1 MTELRCTR
9 CGAFNIGDDQSCK
22 VCDFEINPASQLP
35 PGSLVFA
42 GPQSS
47 ARSYGASDTTL
58 DSISPLRGVTDILGP
73 TIKIFIE
80 NFWLITKLVVVIVAP
95 FEIFRLINFRE
106 LHQDGQL
113 EIGMFLL
120 DLFCQVL
127 IAPAL
132 IYALMQVM
140 QTGTAP
146 TVNQAYRWGAGK
158 IGKLTICAAISGL
171 LQVLGYAICIVP
183 GIIAS
188 VALILVYP
196 LAVLEKKSSVSEV
209 LLDSRE
215 LTTGHRWN
223 IFGAT
228 LVIWL
233 LVGLFSLPVKGL
245 AEPLMWY
252 NNAFWPIV
260 LITSILSDIVM
271 QSTTVLSLVTY
282 LSIRA
287 LSSQPT
293 Q

>member
-9 CGAFNIGDDQSCK
+9 CGAFNIGKDQSCK
-22 VCDFEINPASQLP
+22 VCDFEINPASQLR

-47 ARSYGASDTTL
+47 VRSHGTSDTTV
-58 DSISPLRGVTDILGP
+58 DSISPLRGVTDVLGP
-73 TIKIFIE
+73 TIRLFIE
-80 NFWLITKLVVVIVAP
+80 NFWLITKIVVVIVAP
-95 FEIFRLINFRE
+95 FEIFRLLNFGE
-106 LHQDGQL
+106 LHEDGQL
-113 EIGMFLL
+113 IGMLLL
-120 DLFCQVL
+120 DHFCQVL

-146 TVNQAYRWGAGK
+146 TVNEAYRWGAGK
-158 IGKLTICAAISGL
+158 IGKLTICAVIAGL
-171 LQVLGYAICIVP
+171 LQVLGYMLCIVP
-183 GIIAS
+183 GIMLS

-196 LAVLEKKSSVSEV
+196 LAVLEKGSVSEV
-209 LLDSRE
+209 LLDSKE
-215 LTTGHRWN
+215 LTKGHRWN
-223 IFGAT
+223 ILGAS

-233 LVGLFSLPVKGL
+233 LVGFFSFPATFV
-245 AEPLMWY
+245 AESLMLS

-271 QSTTVLSLVTY
+271 QSATVLALVTY

>member
-9 CGAFNIGDDQSCK
+9 CGAFNIGNDQTCK
-22 VCDFEINPASQLP
+22 VCNFGVNPASQLP

-47 ARSYGASDTTL
+47 ARHNTSDTTL

-73 TIKIFIE
+73 TIRLFIE
-80 NFWLITKLVVVIVAP
+80 NFWLITKLVLVIVTP

-106 LHQDGQL
+106 VSLNGEL
-113 EIGMFLL
+113 EIGTFLL
-120 DLFCQVL
+120 GLFCHVL

-146 TVNQAYRWGAGK
+146 SVNEAYRWGAGK

-171 LQVLGYAICIVP
+171 LQFLGYAICIVP

-188 VALILVYP
+188 VALIVVYP
-196 LAVLEKKSSVSEV
+196 LAVLEKSSVSEL

-215 LTTGHRWN
+215 LTKGHRWN
-223 IFGAT
+223 IFGAA

-233 LVGLFSLPVKGL
+233 MVGFFSLPAKGF
-245 AEPLMWY
+245 AESLMWSD
-252 NNAFWPIV
+252 NVFWPIV

-271 QSTTVLSLVTY
+271 QSTTILSLVTY

>member
-9 CGAFNIGDDQSCK
+9 CGALNIGNDQSCK
-22 VCDFEINPASQLP
+22 VCDLEINPVSQLP

-58 DSISPLRGVTDILGP
+58 DSISPLRGVTDVLGP
-73 TIKIFIE
+73 TIKLFIE
-80 NFWLITKLVVVIVAP
+80 NFWLITKIVVVIVAP
-95 FEIFRLINFRE
+95 FEIFRLLNFRE
-106 LHQDGQL
+106 LDLNGQL
-113 EIGMFLL
+113 EIGTFFL
-120 DLFCQVL
+120 DLFCHVL

-140 QTGTAP
+140 QTGTVP
-146 TVNQAYRWGAGK
+146 TVTEAYRWGAGK
-158 IGKLTICAAISGL
+158 IGKLTICAVIAGL
-171 LQVLGYAICIVP
+171 LQAFGYMLCIVP
-183 GIIAS
+183 GVMLS

-196 LAVLEKKSSVSEV
+196 LAVLEKSSVSEV

-215 LTTGHRWN
+215 LTKGHRWN
-223 IFGAT
+223 IFGAS

-233 LVGLFSLPVKGL
+233 LVGFFSFPATFV
-245 AEPLMWY
+245 AESLMSS
-252 NNAFWPIV
+252 NNGFWPIV

-271 QSTTVLSLVTY
+271 QSTTVLALVTY

>member
-1 MTELRCTR
+1 L
-9 CGAFNIGDDQSCK
+9 
-22 VCDFEINPASQLP
+22 EINLASQLP

-47 ARSYGASDTTL
+47 ARSYGASDTTV
-58 DSISPLRGVTDILGP
+58 DSISPLRSVTDVLGP
-73 TIKIFIE
+73 TIKLFIE
-80 NFWLITKLVVVIVAP
+80 NFWLITKIVVVIVAP
-95 FEIFRLINFRE
+95 FEIYRLLNFRE
-106 LHQDGQL
+106 LNLNGQL
-113 EIGMFLL
+113 EIGTFFLG
-120 DLFCQVL
+120 LFCHVL
-127 IAPAL
+127 IGPAL

-146 TVNQAYRWGAGK
+146 TVTEAYRWGAGK
-158 IGKLTICAAISGL
+158 IGKLTICAAIAGL
-171 LQVLGYAICIVP
+171 LQTLGYMLCIVP
-183 GIIAS
+183 GIMLS

-196 LAVLEKKSSVSEV
+196 LAVLEKSSVSEV
-209 LLDSRE
+209 LLDSKE
-215 LTTGHRWN
+215 LTKGHRWN

-233 LVGLFSLPVKGL
+233 LMALFSFPATFFAESLML
-245 AEPLMWY
+245 A

-271 QSTTVLSLVTY
+271 QSTTVLALVTY

>member
-9 CGAFNIGDDQSCK
+9 CGAFNIGNGQTCK
-22 VCDFEINPASQLP
+22 VCNFEINPATQLP

-42 GPQSS
+42 APHTS
-47 ARSYGASDTTL
+47 ARSLGSTSTTL
-58 DSISPLRGVTDILGP
+58 DSISPLRGVTDVLGP
-73 TIKIFIE
+73 TIKLFFE
-80 NFWLITKLVVVIVAP
+80 NFWLITKLVVVIVTP
-95 FEIFRLINFRE
+95 FEIFRLLNFHE
-106 LHQDGQL
+106 VSLNGQL
-113 EIGMFLL
+113 EIGTFFL

-146 TVNQAYRWGAGK
+146 GVNEAYRWGAGK
-158 IGKLTICAAISGL
+158 IGKLTLCAVVSGL
-171 LQVLGYAICIVP
+171 LQFLGYMLCIFP
-183 GIIAS
+183 GLMAS
-188 VALILVYP
+188 VALIVVYP
-196 LAVLEKKSSVSEV
+196 LAVLEKGSVSEV
-209 LLDSRE
+209 MLDSKD
-215 LTTGHRWN
+215 LTKGHRWT
-223 IFGAT
+223 IFGAA
-228 LVIWL
+228 LVIWMM
-233 LVGLFSLPVKGL
+233 VGFFSLPAKAV
-245 AEPLMWY
+245 AESLMWS

-271 QSTTVLSLVTY
+271 QSTTILSLVTY

>member
-9 CGAFNIGDDQSCK
+9 CGALNIGNDQSCK
-22 VCDFEINPASQLP
+22 VCDLEINPASQLP

-47 ARSYGASDTTL
+47 ARSFGASDTTL
-58 DSISPLRGVTDILGP
+58 DSISPLRGVTDVLGP
-73 TIKIFIE
+73 TIKLFIE
-80 NFWLITKLVVVIVAP
+80 NFWLITKIVVVIVAP
-95 FEIFRLINFRE
+95 FQIFRLLNFRE
-106 LHQDGQL
+106 LNLNGQL
-113 EIGMFLL
+113 EIGTFFLG
-120 DLFCQVL
+120 LFCHVL

-146 TVNQAYRWGAGK
+146 TVNEAYRWGAGK
-158 IGKLTICAAISGL
+158 IGKLTICAVIAGL
-171 LQVLGYAICIVP
+171 LQALGFMLCIVP
-183 GIIAS
+183 GIMLSI
-188 VALILVYP
+188 ALILVYP
-196 LAVLEKKSSVSEV
+196 LAVLEKSSVSEV

-215 LTTGHRWN
+215 LTKGHRWN
-223 IFGAT
+223 IFGAS

-233 LVGLFSLPVKGL
+233 LVGFFSFPATFV
-245 AEPLMWY
+245 AESLMLS

-271 QSTTVLSLVTY
+271 QSATVLSLVTY